1 MAQEILYDVNETL
14 SYKGSI
20 YNDDE
25 TTLMIDDVMYQG
37 GEGFSALDVFIRDV
51 VDNQN
56 NYAISGTIYKIED
69 YDGTIYVYFRH
80 DNCDCMYDY
89 KGDEIKTKCD
99 CEGSY
104 ELFTY
109 KAVNAITLVMGIR

>member
-1 MAQEILYDVNETL
+1 MEKETLYDINENL

-25 TTLMIDDVMYQG
+25 TTLVIDDVIYQG
-37 GEGFSALDVFIRDV
+37 GEGFSALDVFVRDV

-69 YDGTIYVYFRH
+69 YDGTLYVHYRH
-80 DNCDCMYDY
+80 DNCSCMFNDDDDQV
-89 KGDEIKTKCD
+89 KNQCD

-104 ELFTY
+104 ELFDY
-109 KAVNAITLVMGIR
+109 KAINVVTLVRGIR